1 MRGTRALIH
10 VVLAASL
17 VAAIGLGV
25 LAVFTEAEAAGP
37 CICPKIYAPV
47 LCDNGRVY
55 PNQCVADCQHAKNC
69 VPLPL

>member
-1 MRGTRALIH
+1 MKRTMRWLFATVLL
-10 VVLAASL
+10 VV
-17 VAAIGLGV
+17 VAAGA
-25 LAVFTEAEAAGP
+25 LAMLVTPAEAGR